1 MIVTSDDKKHWSP
14 QNDLLCVMP
23 LPSSKGL
30 EFHSVA
36 IMDAA
41 KERDEEDLSD
51 DIKRLYVG
59 FTRAR
64 QNLLVT
70 MHGTGSL
77 RDHLINTYEN
87 SAKVI

>member
-1 MIVTSDDKKHWSP
+1 
-14 QNDLLCVMP
+14 MP

-30 EFHSVA
+30 EFNSVA

-41 KERDEEDLSD
+41 KERDSEDLSD

-59 FTRAR
+59 ITRAR

-77 RDHLINTYEN
+77 RDHLVETWEKSVKSI
-87 SAKVI
+87 